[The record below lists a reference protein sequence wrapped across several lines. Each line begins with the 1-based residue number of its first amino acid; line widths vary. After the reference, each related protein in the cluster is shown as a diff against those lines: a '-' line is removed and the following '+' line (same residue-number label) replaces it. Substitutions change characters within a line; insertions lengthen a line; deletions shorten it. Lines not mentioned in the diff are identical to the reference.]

1 MERDKKELVLRKLR
15 NIRMQASRYQ
25 RASDDPERLVRDLD
39 LIAATAEKTIKELMG
54 ETDE

>member
-25 RASDDPERLVRDLD
+25 RASDDQELLVRDLD